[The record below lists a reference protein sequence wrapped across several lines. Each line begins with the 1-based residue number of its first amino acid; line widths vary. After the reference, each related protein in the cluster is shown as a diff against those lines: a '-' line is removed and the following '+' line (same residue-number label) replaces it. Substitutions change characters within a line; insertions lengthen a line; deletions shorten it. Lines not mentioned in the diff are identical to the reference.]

1 MSHSMHSIPLGLVT
15 HVHSASNSPGSGTT
29 GSSGSSGTDS
39 SGASATAS
47 GIAALPANMQISQ
60 TGFLQLISTQMQN
73 QDPLNPT
80 DPTQFLA
87 QIEGLSEVSSLQSLQ
102 SSISGLASGLQAS
115 QVISGTSLLGHS
127 VLAPG
132 NTANIAAGGTVS
144 GAVSAPSGA
153 SSLAVSV
160 TSSSGALV
168 DAFNVSPQA
177 SGYTPISWNG
187 TTSTG
192 TAAPAGQYTIQV
204 NAQVGNATQSVSP
217 LLYSQVTSV
226 TIDPSTQA
234 LDLNTNN
241 GTIPLSSV
249 VNIQ

>member
-1 MSHSMHSIPLGLVT
+1 MSHHSIPLGLVT
-15 HVHSASNSPGSGTT
+15 HVHTASSSSGSGTS
-29 GSSGSSGTDS
+29 GSSGSSSTDS
-39 SGASATAS
+39 SSSTAS

-102 SSISGLASGLQAS
+102 TSITGLASGLQAS

-132 NTANIAAGGTVS
+132 STANISAGGTVN
-144 GAVSAPSGA
+144 GAVTAPSGA

-168 DAFNVSPQA
+168 DSFSVSPQA

-192 TAAPAGQYTIQV
+192 AAAPAGQYTIQV